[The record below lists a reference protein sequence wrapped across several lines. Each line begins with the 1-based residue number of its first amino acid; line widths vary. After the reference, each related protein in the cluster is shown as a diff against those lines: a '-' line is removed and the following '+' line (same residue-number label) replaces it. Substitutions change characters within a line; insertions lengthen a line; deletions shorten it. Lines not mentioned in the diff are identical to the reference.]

1 MVQLHNREYLKSIR
15 KHLRNNST
23 AAEATLWKILKKNQ
37 VGNYK
42 FRRQHSI
49 GNFIVDFY
57 CPALQLVIELDGE
70 PHADLNSIAFDS
82 KRDNFLTQNG
92 ITIFRYENR
101 WVYEYPEVIIED
113 ILKFGENKKL

>member
-1 MVQLHNREYLKSIR
+1 MVQLHNREYLKPIR

-23 AAEATLWKILKKNQ
+23 AAEATLWKILKKSQ

-57 CPALQLVIELDGE
+57 CPILQLVIELDGE

-82 KRDNFLTQNG
+82 KRDNFLNKNE
-92 ITIFRYENR
+92 ITVFRYENR